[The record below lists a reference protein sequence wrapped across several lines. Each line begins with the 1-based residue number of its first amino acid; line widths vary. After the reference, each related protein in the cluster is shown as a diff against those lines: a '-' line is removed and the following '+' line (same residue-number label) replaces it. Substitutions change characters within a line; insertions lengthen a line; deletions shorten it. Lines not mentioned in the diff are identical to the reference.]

1 MEKLTTQIKI
11 NEELHNRIP
20 ADIREQGVK
29 SQIIQGIA
37 KKIVDDNLISIT
49 ETKEFESVSY
59 EASFLIIQEE
69 DYYNLVNEINKLKQT
84 IDMANSVYALIF
96 EKHIKQIK
104 EFLKIK

>member
-11 NEELHNRIP
+11 NEEFHNRIP

-49 ETKEFESVSY
+49 ETKEYGHTSY
-59 EASFLIIQEE
+59 EVSFLIMQEA
-69 DYYNLVNEINKLKQT
+69 DYHNLVNEFFKLKRT
-84 IDMANSVYALIF
+84 LMNNSDYPYTF
-96 EKHIKQIK
+96 KKQMEQIK
-104 EFLKIK
+104 ELLKIK

>member
-1 MEKLTTQIKI
+1 MEKLTTKIKI
-11 NEELHNRIP
+11 NEELHNQIP

-49 ETKEFESVSY
+49 ETKECGHTNY
-59 EASFLIIQEE
+59 ETSFLIMQEA
-69 DYYNLVNEINKLKQT
+69 DYCNLVNEINKLKQT

-104 EFLKIK
+104 ELLKIK

>member
-11 NEELHNRIP
+11 NEEFHNRIP

-49 ETKEFESVSY
+49 ETKECDHTNY
-59 EASFLIIQEE
+59 ETSFLIMQEA
-69 DYYNLVNEINKLKQT
+69 DYCNLVNEFFKLKRT
-84 IDMANSVYALIF
+84 LMSNSDYPYTF
-96 EKHIKQIK
+96 KKQMEQIK
-104 EFLKIK
+104 ELLKIK